1 MSKSKNLVNMMATH
15 TRDNPS
21 FPYSQQRQ
29 KIFRDGIINW
39 QLLTDKK
46 KLVNQPKVDQITNY
60 SKQRLDN
67 LLRAVDLGKNS
78 AESQVDEP

>member
-1 MSKSKNLVNMMATH
+1 MMATH